1 MESLNFGR
9 FDNPVA
15 IVDFKNVGNN
25 GGKNCLDRGNSK
37 KSAADGGPR
46 GYLFHF
52 ADDRIG

>member
-25 GGKNCLDRGNSK
+25 GGKNCLDRGHSK
-37 KSAADGGPR
+37 KSAAIGGYR
-46 GYLFHF
+46 GYLFRL
-52 ADDRIG
+52 ADD